1 MFFIKKIRDKT
12 FTYLLIILISI
23 NYLFS
28 QSKIMEYDKSLLT
41 YDFSDPNPIPILP
54 KNPKIYPYF
63 TFDGYDLNSE
73 QKKFK
78 IIELENDYV
87 QVFVMPEV
95 GGKVWGAIEKSTGNE
110 FIYRNEVVKYRN
122 ISMRG
127 PWTSGGIE
135 FNFGL
140 IGHHPSTATPVDYVI
155 QENEDGSVSCIVGN
169 IDLPSRTQWRV
180 KINLPKDYAG
190 FFTEA
195 VWYNPTPLHQSY
207 YNWMTAA
214 APAANDL
221 EFFTPGNAYLEHSGK
236 SNNWPINEGGKNLS
250 KYNQNN
256 FGPSKSYHVVGEF
269 NDFFGGYYK
278 NSGYGYGHWGNYEDI
293 PGQKLWLWSQSR
305 SGGIWEDLLTDTD
318 GQYIEFQA
326 GRLFVQYLP
335 SGDVN
340 PISNVSFEPNSIDI
354 WQESWF
360 PVKEIGGISDASQYG
375 AIYIIRDE
383 DSTTLNL
390 NPFINFNG
398 KIQILLDDKKYLE
411 ENVNLQP
418 MDVYKMKFKINEG
431 INFRVKIN
439 DLKIDYETINKKLIK
454 RSFSSHTLKIK
465 ETNQSLFNSAIQDI
479 SYRDFDKAK
488 EKLKKIIEEDPYHTD
503 AISYLG
509 EIHYRNGE
517 YKKAIDIIYSGLSID
532 TYNPS
537 LNYIAGII
545 YKEIGDYINSKESL
559 GWASR
564 SIKYRSNALSKI
576 AEISLI
582 EKDYEAAISYS
593 NKSLEYNSNNI
604 SSLEV
609 LAISN
614 RLLSNKEDHQK
625 ILTKIESI
633 DPIHHILS
641 FEKFLIDPSEIN
653 KTKFIN
659 SHRSELRNETFL
671 ELSIRYFNLNQTK
684 EAQMILVNGPRHLT
698 NDLWISYISNNKE
711 KLDNLVKSNSIN
723 FIFPFRRETI
733 KVLEWAKNNISNWK
747 VDYLL
752 ALNLWSKGRHDESR
766 KLFKELSDIPENENF
781 YLSRASLME
790 GSNVASY
797 NDDIKKAYMINK
809 KNWRA
814 VLEYGRSLQNSNEF
828 SEAKKVLRIEFERN
842 KSNYM
847 IGMEYIKVLL
857 NVNQYEKAINVL
869 ENLKILPYEHAGEGR
884 ELYEKAYFN
893 SAIKKIDDGKIDDAI
908 KLIIKSKLWPE
919 ELGVGK
925 PYKPDERIQNFLL
938 YICYKK
944 LGKPNHKFFLDE
956 IVSYSKENIG
966 KINLNYIL
974 GYEAIKESKGE
985 ELANK
990 FIDQIKEAKK
1000 NNLLDVE
1007 WLINYSKKQS
1017 LPSEKKF
1024 DLIKSILKLK

>member
-1 MFFIKKIRDKT
+1 MFFMKKIRDKT

-41 YDFSDPNPIPILP
+41 YDFSDPNPIPILS

-641 FEKFLIDPSEIN
+641 FEKFLIDPNEIN

-671 ELSIRYFNLNQTK
+671 ELSIRYFNLDQTK
-684 EAQMILVNGPRHLT
+684 EAQMILMKGPRHLT
-698 NDLWISYISNNKE
+698 NDLWISYISNNKD
-711 KLDNLVKSNSIN
+711 KLDDLVKSNSIN

-797 NDDIKKAYMINK
+797 NNDIKKAYMINK

-828 SEAKKVLRIEFERN
+828 SEARKVLRTEFERN

-869 ENLKILPYEHAGEGR
+869 ENLKILPYEYAGEGR

-956 IVSYSKENIG
+956 IVSYSKENID

>member
-41 YDFSDPNPIPILP
+41 YDFSDPNPIPILS

-641 FEKFLIDPSEIN
+641 FEKFLIDPNEIN

-828 SEAKKVLRIEFERN
+828 SEARKVLRIEFERN

-956 IVSYSKENIG
+956 IVSYSKENID

-1000 NNLLDVE
+1000 NNLLEVE

>member
-41 YDFSDPNPIPILP
+41 YDFSDPNPIPILS

-641 FEKFLIDPSEIN
+641 FEKFLIDPNEIN

-766 KLFKELSDIPENENF
+766 KLFKELSDIPNNENF

-790 GSNVASY
+790 GSNFASY

-828 SEAKKVLRIEFERN
+828 SEARKVLRTEFERN

-956 IVSYSKENIG
+956 IVSYSKENID

-1000 NNLLDVE
+1000 NNLLEVE